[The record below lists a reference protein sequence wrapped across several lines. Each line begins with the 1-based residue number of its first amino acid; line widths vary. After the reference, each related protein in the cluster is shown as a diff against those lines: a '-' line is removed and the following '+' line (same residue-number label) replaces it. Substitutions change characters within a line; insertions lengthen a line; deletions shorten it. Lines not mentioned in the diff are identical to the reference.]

1 MADSHLEEDPM
12 TSVVETAIRSAIGK
26 GVTALATFNRAR
38 MRAPDRP
45 HPFLTGIHAPMKE
58 EVTIEDLTVT
68 GSIPP
73 ALNGRYLRIG
83 PNPIAADPRTY
94 QWFLGDGMVHG
105 LRIEHGRAR
114 WYRNRWVRSKQVTA
128 ALGEPP
134 APRPPRDE
142 EFDTVNTNVIGLA
155 GKIWALVEAGCPPVL
170 LDETLGT
177 LAYDDFGG
185 TLRGSFSAHPHLD
198 PLTGEMHAVTYSP
211 RNPTAIHHVVVAADG
226 RVRREVP
233 VPVSH
238 GPMIHDCAITARFA
252 VILDLPVTF
261 SMSALIA
268 GSLFPFRWNAS
279 HPARVGLLP
288 RDGAGTEVIWCEVDP
303 CYVFHVANAYDTD
316 DGGVILDAVA
326 YDTMFAGSMEG
337 PDAPRGAFER
347 WTINPIERRVRREVI
362 DRQPQDFPRID
373 ERRFGQPYRYAY
385 AMMLPETANPAFL
398 SGDSL
403 FKHDLK
409 TGVRGVHRF
418 GPHRYPGEFVFVPAH
433 ANAAEDEG
441 WLIGLVVNAID
452 QTTDLVIVDARD
464 FAGPPL
470 ASVHLPHRVPPGFHG
485 NWLPEGGEI
494 AGRNALPRKI

>member
-1 MADSHLEEDPM
+1 
-12 TSVVETAIRSAIGK
+12 
-26 GVTALATFNRAR
+26 
-38 MRAPDRP
+38 
-45 HPFLTGIHAPMKE
+45 
-58 EVTIEDLTVT
+58 
-68 GSIPP
+68 
-73 ALNGRYLRIG
+73 LRIG

-94 QWFLGDGMVHG
+94 QWFLGDGMIHG

-114 WYRNRWVRSKQVTA
+114 WYRNRWVRSNQVTA
-128 ALGEPP
+128 ALGEPH
-134 APRPPRDE
+134 APSPRDE
-142 EFDTVNTNVIGLA
+142 EFDTVNTNVIGHA
-155 GKIWALVEAGCPPVL
+155 GKVLALVEAGCSPVL
-170 LDETLGT
+170 LDENLGT

-198 PLTGEMHAVTYSP
+198 PLTGEMHAVTYNP

-226 RVRREVP
+226 RVRREEP

-261 SMSALIA
+261 SVSALIA
-268 GSLFPFRWNAS
+268 GSLFPFRWNPS

-288 RDGAGTEVIWCEVDP
+288 RAGAGTEVIWCDVDP

-316 DGGVILDAVA
+316 EGGVILDAVA
-326 YDTMFAGSMEG
+326 YDTMFAGSMGG

-347 WTINPIERRVRREVI
+347 WTIDPIERRVRRDVI

-373 ERRFGQPYRYAY
+373 DRRFGQPYRYAY
-385 AMMLPETANPAFL
+385 AMMLPETASPAFL

-409 TGVRGVHRF
+409 TGVKEAHSF
-418 GPHRYPGEFVFVPAH
+418 GPQRYPGEFVFVPAH

-441 WLIGLVVNAID
+441 WLIGLVVNVID
-452 QTTDLVIVDARD
+452 QTTDLVIIDALD

-470 ASVHLPHRVPPGFHG
+470 ATVHLPHRIPPGFHG
-485 NWLPEGGEI
+485 NWLPEGGKV
-494 AGRNALPRKI
+494 AGGNALPGKI